1 MRILIL
7 FLILVL
13 YSCKEDS
20 EPVVCPPQ
28 IETTT
33 TKTIAGFFILDTDYR
48 ITNLDES
55 INLVSENL
63 AIGYSYGDAILFFES
78 DELHF
83 SEWRNIGIGIHGIET
98 HGKYSIQEYT
108 SQYSEIQLD
117 DDLNNWIYENQDSPI
132 YFKLNLEI

>member
-7 FLILVL
+7 FFILVL
-13 YSCKEDS
+13 PSCKKNQ
-20 EPVVCPPQ
+20 EPVVCPPP
-28 IETTT
+28 IEATTT
-33 TKTIAGFFILDTDYR
+33 TIAGFFILDTDYR

-55 INLVSENL
+55 QNLVSENL

-98 HGKYSIQEYT
+98 HEKYSIQEYT
-108 SQYSEIQLD
+108 SQYSEIQLSE
-117 DDLNNWIYENQDSPI
+117 DLNNWIYENQDSPI